1 MSISKKRSA
10 AIAALFAAALFT
22 AAFGIRHF
30 NQSENRRFEQY
41 THELFCQEVSGNTLS
56 LHYTLKNPAD
66 YGIKNVPVS
75 LGTCTSDSDAM
86 CASIENAL
94 ALLHSFDRNKLSE
107 ENQLTYDIL
116 GDYYASAF
124 ELAPYSLYE
133 EPLAPL
139 TGTQAQLPVILSEY
153 QFHSISDVN
162 TYLELLTKVPG
173 YFRSILDFE
182 KARAD
187 SGIFMSESAL
197 NDLLEEC
204 QAFTSLGE
212 GNYLCS
218 SFDERLDAL
227 NTKFKDNKKI
237 NLKKYKK
244 KHLSYIKKYVF
255 PAYNELAEGLN
266 SLRSDCSG
274 KLPSGGLCSLPDGRR
289 YYESLTA
296 SETGSSRSIPKLQE
310 LTRRQ
315 ILTDLGDMQAALSKT
330 GVPDEDAKSADTSSS
345 DLFSSQGIILKDS
358 NPVSILSLL
367 EEKMKGTFPE
377 CPEVDVQV
385 KYVQKSLEEY
395 LSPAFYMIPAI
406 DNTQENVI
414 YINAGHIPDDL
425 SLFTTLAHEG
435 YPGHLY
441 QNVYY
446 MNQNPDPIRCLLG
459 YGGYTEGWATY
470 SEMLSYYFAP
480 IPKEN
485 ATIMQKNTSI
495 LLGLYALADMGIH
508 YDGWTLSDTVEFF
521 SDYGISNADTVR
533 GIYSL
538 IVSDP
543 ANYLKYYIGYLEFL
557 ELKKYALKIWGDNF
571 TQERFHKVILETGPA
586 PFKILRSQM

>member
-10 AIAALFAAALFT
+10 VIAALFAAALFT

-30 NQSENRRFEQY
+30 NQSENKRFEQY
-41 THELFCQEVSGNTLS
+41 THELFCQEVSGNTIS

-66 YGIKNVPVS
+66 YGIENVPVS

-94 ALLHSFDRNKLSE
+94 ALLHSFDRNKLSD
-107 ENQLTYDIL
+107 ENQLTYDVL

-133 EPLAPL
+133 EPLSPL
-139 TGTQAQLPVILSEY
+139 TGTQSQLPVILSEY
-153 QFHSISDVN
+153 QFHSISDVD
-162 TYLELLTKVPG
+162 TYLELLKKVPD

-197 NDLLEEC
+197 DDLIKEC
-204 QAFTSLGE
+204 LAFISLRDE
-212 GNYLCS
+212 NYLCT
-218 SFDERLDAL
+218 SFNERLDSL
-227 NTKFKDNKKI
+227 NAKLKENKKI

-244 KHLSYIKKYVF
+244 KHLTYIKKYVF
-255 PAYNELAEGLN
+255 PAYIELSEGLD
-266 SLRSDCSG
+266 SLRGDCNG
-274 KLPSGGLCSLPDGRR
+274 KIPSGGLCSLPDGRR
-289 YYESLTA
+289 YYEFLAA

-330 GVPDEDAKSADTSSS
+330 GVLDKDAKSADTSSS
-345 DLFSSQGIILKDS
+345 DLFSSQGIILEDS

-377 CPEVDVQV
+377 PPEVNVQI

-406 DNTQENVI
+406 DNAQENVI

-446 MNQNPDPIRCLLG
+446 MSQNPDPIRCLLG

-485 ATIMQKNTSI
+485 STIMQKNTSI

-508 YDGWTLSDTVEFF
+508 YDGWTLSDTTEFF

-538 IVSDP
+538 IISDP

-557 ELKKYALKIWGDNF
+557 ELKKYALKIWGEDF
-571 TQERFHKVILETGPA
+571 TQERFHKIILETGPA
-586 PFKILRSQM
+586 PFKIIRSQM